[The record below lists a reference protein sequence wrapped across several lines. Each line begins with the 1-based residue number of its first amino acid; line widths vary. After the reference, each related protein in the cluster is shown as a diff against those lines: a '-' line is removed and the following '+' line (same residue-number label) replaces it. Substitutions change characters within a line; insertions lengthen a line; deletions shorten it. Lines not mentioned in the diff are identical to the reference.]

1 MNDAVSTNEIAG
13 SAHRVLLAGAT
24 GVLGRALVPRLLGA
38 GHQVTGITRTAR
50 GAEWLRGQGATA
62 VVADVL
68 DRDALAA
75 AVAGSEPTV
84 VMHQLTDLSAG
95 DLAAN
100 AALRERGTRTLVEV
114 ARGLGV
120 RRVIAQSICWAYRPG
135 ERPAVEDEGLDL
147 DAAEPRRT
155 SVVGVAA
162 LEAAVREVPEHVV
175 LRYGLFYGPGT
186 WYAPDGA
193 QADAARAGALRASP
207 DVASFVHV
215 DDAAAA
221 AVAALD
227 WPTGAVNVCDDEP
240 APGTEWVPAFC
251 RAVGASSTAGPPPG
265 ADRPRAGSA
274 RGADNR
280 HAREDLGWKPRWSSW
295 RAGFAALERVR

>member
-38 GHQVTGITRTAR
+38 GHQVTGITRTDR
-50 GAEWLRGQGATA
+50 GAEWLRGRGATA

-84 VMHQLTDLSAG
+84 VMHQLTDLG
-95 DLAAN
+95 TGNLAAN

-193 QADAARAGALRASP
+193 QADAARAGALRASQ

-251 RAVGASSTAGPPPG
+251 GAVGAPQPPG